1 MLFITL
7 LDRLWRHLPE
17 PSRLQN
23 HCSFVRGLSPCMGV
37 RCSALGYWHF
47 VRCFELDGDWR
58 TNARIEEARESESPR
73 LVEVKCAN
81 YPCDEVDNNVME
93 IASIPIEASTLCFFS
108 QLKVLRAIAV
118 PFYNRRHHLLT
129 TRLIHLPT
137 SSGLEFLCFTK
148 TQLSLKTIYG
158 SSPKNV

>member
-129 TRLIHLPT
+129 TRFANKFWFRIFVLHQNTTLT
-137 SSGLEFLCFTK
+137 
-148 TQLSLKTIYG
+148 
-158 SSPKNV
+158 